1 MSQQFEWNGVDALKV
16 NLDDDQVIV
25 LLDYLVK
32 RCDDDNFSRKFIP
45 VLDDYMR
52 DCGMAWKVG
61 TRRGFAGLERRV
73 PEGVQIAAEAVM
85 NDSDHAGEVLT
96 GAWRAAF
103 GVSPDPSKAY
113 GLAIKAVETAAKP
126 QVSPKDDVA
135 TLGKMRGVLRDQKWG
150 LPLAQQDDEGLILRE
165 MVSALWTGQTDRH
178 GSDGPLVTPTQE
190 QAETAIMLAVPLVH
204 WFSSGAASRP

>member
-1 MSQQFEWNGVDALKV
+1 
-16 NLDDDQVIV
+16 
-25 LLDYLVK
+25 
-32 RCDDDNFSRKFIP
+32 
-45 VLDDYMR
+45 
-52 DCGMAWKVG
+52 
-61 TRRGFAGLERRV
+61 
-73 PEGVQIAAEAVM
+73 M